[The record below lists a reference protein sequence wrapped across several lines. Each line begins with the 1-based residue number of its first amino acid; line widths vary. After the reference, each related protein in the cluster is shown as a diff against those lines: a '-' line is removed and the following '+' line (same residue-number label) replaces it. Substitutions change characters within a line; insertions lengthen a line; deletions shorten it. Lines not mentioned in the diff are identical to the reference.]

1 MKIEK
6 RNGDLCEF
14 DSNKIKTAIIQ
25 AMYDAD
31 EVDEGMAEMIAS
43 DIESII
49 SSTDEETSV
58 DEIQDLVEEGLM
70 EYGLKQTAK
79 AYIIYR
85 HNKDNNRTKDKK
97 YKLLSKEFLSKYKH
111 RPDPF
116 PTELG
121 AFVYL
126 RTYSRWLPDE
136 KRRERWWET
145 VARAVD
151 YNCSLVPTTRDEAE
165 ELYDNIYN
173 MKQFLSGRTFW
184 SGGTQV
190 TRDFPTSNYNCAFE
204 VIDELKA
211 FSDLFYLLMVGA
223 GVGIRILKND
233 VIKISKIRGD
243 YNLINEY
250 YNPEPKS
257 ERDENTSLIF
267 ENDNTAKIIVG
278 DSKSGWVKSLDF
290 FFQLISD
297 NDYKHIKNIIV
308 NYDNVRPKGER
319 LKTFGGTASGHT
331 SLQNMFIKINK
342 IINKRSKIEEKERF
356 NLKTIDCLD
365 IANVIGENVV
375 VGGVRRTS
383 EIALI
388 DSDDKECIEAK
399 SNLYKQINGQWKV
412 DKDLIHR
419 QMSNNSIYYK
429 KKPTKEQ
436 LHWQIEQMRYTGEP
450 GFVNEEAGKK
460 RRDNFNG
467 VNPCAE
473 ILLDSKGLCNLT
485 TLNVMSFV
493 KNGKLNLNELL
504 RAQELSA
511 KSAYRMTTVELEKNK
526 WDNIQQRDK
535 LLGLSLTGWQD
546 MVNATNMDN
555 KEQII
560 LLQKLREV
568 ANNTANE
575 YAKQLGQN
583 EPVLVTTV
591 KPEGTLSQLPTVS
604 SGVHYSHSPYYLRR
618 VRINSDDP
626 LVKVCEE
633 LEYNIYP
640 EVGQDEKTC
649 TTKVIEFPIKS
660 PNGKTKYD
668 VTAIEQLENYKM
680 FMENYVDHNT
690 SITIHVKD
698 NEWEQVEEWV
708 WNNWDTIVAVSFVSL
723 DDSFYELMP
732 YQSISKDEYIE
743 HSENMKNFNPSLLQ
757 KYEKVETEFDIGDDE
772 CESGICPVR

>member
-342 IINKRSKIEEKERF
+342 IINKRSKK
-356 NLKTIDCLD
+356 
-365 IANVIGENVV
+365 
-375 VGGVRRTS
+375 
-383 EIALI
+383 
-388 DSDDKECIEAK
+388 
-399 SNLYKQINGQWKV
+399 
-412 DKDLIHR
+412 KDL
-419 QMSNNSIYYK
+419 
-429 KKPTKEQ
+429 T
-436 LHWQIEQMRYTGEP
+436 
-450 GFVNEEAGKK
+450 
-460 RRDNFNG
+460 
-467 VNPCAE
+467 
-473 ILLDSKGLCNLT
+473 
-485 TLNVMSFV
+485 
-493 KNGKLNLNELL
+493 
-504 RAQELSA
+504 
-511 KSAYRMTTVELEKNK
+511 
-526 WDNIQQRDK
+526 
-535 LLGLSLTGWQD
+535 
-546 MVNATNMDN
+546 
-555 KEQII
+555 
-560 LLQKLREV
+560 
-568 ANNTANE
+568 
-575 YAKQLGQN
+575 
-583 EPVLVTTV
+583 
-591 KPEGTLSQLPTVS
+591 
-604 SGVHYSHSPYYLRR
+604 
-618 VRINSDDP
+618 
-626 LVKVCEE
+626 
-633 LEYNIYP
+633 
-640 EVGQDEKTC
+640 
-649 TTKVIEFPIKS
+649 
-660 PNGKTKYD
+660 
-668 VTAIEQLENYKM
+668 
-680 FMENYVDHNT
+680 
-690 SITIHVKD
+690 
-698 NEWEQVEEWV
+698 
-708 WNNWDTIVAVSFVSL
+708 
-723 DDSFYELMP
+723 
-732 YQSISKDEYIE
+732 
-743 HSENMKNFNPSLLQ
+743 
-757 KYEKVETEFDIGDDE
+757 
-772 CESGICPVR
+772 